1 METDLNP
8 TIRRLCIRVMDDLIE
23 RPMSMIISEK
33 EKFGEGP
40 LSQIR
45 QELNSKRYVSF
56 SSWEK
61 AVLDVFREK
70 KISDDEV
77 LRDCA
82 YEMEQFFMKKCT
94 LVRELSQCHF
104 KDLLQEISDSL
115 VEISPTEAPAE

>member
-115 VEISPTEAPAE
+115 VEISPTEAPPE